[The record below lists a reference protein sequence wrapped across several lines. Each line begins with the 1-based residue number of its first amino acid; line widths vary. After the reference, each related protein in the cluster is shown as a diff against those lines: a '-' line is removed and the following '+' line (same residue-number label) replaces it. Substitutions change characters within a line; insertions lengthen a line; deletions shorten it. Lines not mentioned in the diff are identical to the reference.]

1 MPAQTSWTVNEIFR
15 RYGDEFEKRHRLS
28 DHERTVI
35 THLTRCRT
43 EAMGGRV
50 QTCENCGYTRVFYN
64 SCRDRNCPQCQ
75 SLVKERWI
83 DAKKTEALPFQYFH
97 VVFTLPDALIPLV
110 MRNRRVVYNLLFD
123 KVKET
128 LVSAAGEE
136 KYFGAKIGFFAV
148 LHTWGQKLN
157 LHPHLHCVVPGGGWD
172 EAEGRW
178 RESPKGYFLPVRMLA
193 MRFRSLFLSALKA
206 KYRSGELAVAG
217 SGYERPRTFGKLVD
231 KLFKTEWVVYLKES
245 FEKHSSVIEYLG
257 RYTHKIAIANH
268 RIVKVEGGEVWFTYK
283 DYRDNNKRKVCRMR
297 VTEFM
302 RRFCLHI
309 VPKRFVRIR
318 YYGLLSHRL
327 KREALLSCRE
337 FYKLPPAEPRPERPW
352 AEVLC
357 DVTGIDAYRCPAC
370 GQGNMVETLI
380 PACNGKR
387 APPAAKVSA

>member
-1 MPAQTSWTVNEIFR
+1 MPEKASWTVNGIFR
-15 RYGDEFEKRHRLS
+15 RYGDEFEKRRLLS

-35 THLTRCRT
+35 AHLKRCRT

-50 QTCENCGYTRVFYN
+50 QTCDRCGYTRVFYN

-75 SLVKERWI
+75 SLAKERWI

-110 MRNRRVVYNLLFD
+110 MRNRHIVYNLLFD

-157 LHPHLHCVVPGGGWD
+157 LHPHLHCVVPGGGWS
-172 EAEGRW
+172 EEEGRW
-178 RESPKGYFLPVRMLA
+178 RESPAGYFLPVRVLA
-193 MRFRSLFLSALKA
+193 MRFRSLFLTALKA
-206 KYRSGELAVAG
+206 AYRAEKLAVTG
-217 SGYERPRTFGKLVD
+217 SGFERPRAFRALVD
-231 KLFKTEWVVYLKES
+231 KLFATEWVVYLKES
-245 FEKHSSVIEYLG
+245 FKKHSGVIEYLG

-268 RIVKVEGGEVWFTYK
+268 RILKVENDEVWFWYK
-283 DYRDNNKRKVCRMR
+283 DYRDTNKRKVLRMR
-297 VTEFM
+297 VDEFM

-327 KREALLSCRE
+327 KRAALSSCCE
-337 FYKLPPAEPRPERPW
+337 CYNLPPTEPAAKRTWE
-352 AEVLC
+352 EVLS
-357 DVTGIDAYRCPAC
+357 DVTGIDAYACPAC
-370 GQGNMVETLI
+370 GQGRMVERLR
-380 PACNGKR
+380 PPGNGGR
-387 APPAAKVSA
+387 APPAEEVSA